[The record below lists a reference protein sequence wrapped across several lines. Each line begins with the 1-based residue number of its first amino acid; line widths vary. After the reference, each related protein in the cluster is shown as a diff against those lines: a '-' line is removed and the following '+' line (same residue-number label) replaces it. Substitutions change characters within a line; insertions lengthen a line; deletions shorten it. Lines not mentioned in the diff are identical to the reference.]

1 MKKIT
6 HFSLTCLLLFALM
19 FTSVQAVDFNKNNA
33 IEVRVLVDVS
43 ERMKISDPENH
54 RISALKLFINLLPN
68 NANVGIWMFCLLYTS
83 DAADE

>member
-19 FTSVQAVDFNKNNA
+19 VTSVQAVDFNKNNS

-43 ERMKISDPENH
+43 ERMKISDPQTVHQSLAE
-54 RISALKLFINLLPN
+54 
-68 NANVGIWMFCLLYTS
+68 
-83 DAADE
+83 